1 MQYDPDDL
9 SSLPPEEMM
18 ILICTDLRAFIG
30 VVGSWAEV
38 LSGEIYQELRPQA
51 IESLRVCAENM
62 QLVHNEIR
70 RYLVERKKQQSEQ
83 DGAGVG

>member
-1 MQYDPDDL
+1 MQYNPDDL

-30 VVGSWAEV
+30 VVGAWAEV

-62 QLVHNEIR
+62 QLVHDEIKH
-70 RYLVERKKQQSEQ
+70 YVVDRKKRQSEQ

>member
-18 ILICTDLRAFIG
+18 VLICTDLRAFIG

-38 LSGEIYQELRPQA
+38 LSGEIYQELR
-51 IESLRVCAENM
+51 RVCAENM
-62 QLVHNEIR
+62 QLVHDEIKH
-70 RYLVERKKQQSEQ
+70 YVVERKKRQSEQ